1 MKLLFTAFVL
11 FSFVCFTGCSDDGN
25 KTDLP
30 QELAAKKMLDEISI
44 LAKQN
49 RLAEANEIAVTFKEK
64 FGHTKVY
71 AESKVGLMQK
81 GVYGKEYKN
90 AITGQAI
97 IELEN
102 RVLNFFKDIGRWP
115 RPSEVKAVVD
125 AWGRALYWVAGDET
139 KNYDMLFISS
149 GPDGIRGT
157 GDELILVWSEEDLGG
172 YKDKKTG
179 KMVGKTHKTK
189 KGKINSGGTGNSAPA
204 IITLDELAKQELAAG
219 VPKDRVTTLDALKVN
234 DAGNPVHGDGE
245 VIMSLGEI
253 KEKL

>member
-1 MKLLFTAFVL
+1 MKVVFTAFVM
-11 FSFVCFTGCSDDGN
+11 FSMVCFSGCSDDST

-44 LAKQN
+44 LVKQN
-49 RLAEANEIAVTFKEK
+49 RLPEANEVAVTLEKE
-64 FGHTKVY
+64 FGHTKIY
-71 AESKVGLMQK
+71 TGARVGLMQK
-81 GVYGKEYKN
+81 GVYGKDYKN

-102 RVLNFFKDIGRWP
+102 RVLSFFKDIGRWP
-115 RPSEVKAVVD
+115 RQSEIKAIVD

-157 GDELILVWSEEDLGG
+157 GDELIIVWSEQDLGG
-172 YKDKKTG
+172 YKDKVTG
-179 KMVGKTHKTK
+179 KMVGQTRKTK
-189 KGKINSGGTGNSAPA
+189 KRKMTAGGTPA
-204 IITLDELAKQELAAG
+204 VITLDELAKQELSAG
-219 VPKDRVTTLDALKVN
+219 VPKDSVTTLDALRKKEDAN
-234 DAGNPVHGDGE
+234 DSRGDGE
-245 VIMSLGEI
+245 VVMSLGEI